1 MYNEKDFEIIKK
13 TILEEVTPYQILLFG
28 SYAKGLQNENSDIDL
43 MILLKEKISRKE
55 KLKTLFKIEN
65 RFLDLDYRID
75 LILKNLQDFNE
86 YKDYIGTVN
95 YDVAREGKVLWMQ
108 N

>member
-1 MYNEKDFEIIKK
+1 MYKERDFEIIKN

-43 MILLKEKISRKE
+43 MILFKEKISRKE
-55 KLKTLFKIEN
+55 KLKMLFNIEN

-75 LILKNLQDFNE
+75 LIVKNLQDFNE

-95 YDVAREGKVLWMQ
+95 YDIAREGKVLWTQ
-108 N
+108 H

>member
-1 MYNEKDFEIIKK
+1 MYNEKDFEIIKNA
-13 TILEEVTPYQILLFG
+13 ILEEITPYQILLFG
-28 SYAKGLQNENSDIDL
+28 SYAKGLQNEESDIDL
-43 MILLKEKISRKE
+43 MILIKEKISRKE
-55 KLKTLFKIEN
+55 KLKKLFRIEN

-75 LILKNLQDFNE
+75 ILLKNLQDFKE

-95 YDVAREGKVLWMQ
+95 YDIAREGKVLWMQ

>member
-1 MYNEKDFEIIKK
+1 MYNEKDFEIIKN
-13 TILEEVTPYQILLFG
+13 TILEEITPYQILLFG

-43 MILLKEKISRKE
+43 MVLLKEKISRKE
-55 KLKTLFKIEN
+55 KLNTIFRIEN

-95 YDVAREGKVLWMQ
+95 YDIAREGKILWMQ